1 MPDAATGSRPQGIA
15 MIALDEARQR
25 ILEAVVPTVETEV
38 FPTAEAAGRY
48 LAEAARAR
56 VPSPGFDNAAM
67 DGYAVRRADLGPE
80 GGELPVAG
88 TVAAGEGGGG
98 LPSGACLRIWTG
110 APLPE
115 GADAVVIQEDVAEAG
130 DGVRFGELPPAGSNI
145 RRAAEDVAAEDV
157 LAEAGRRISPELISA
172 LITAGVGEVAVRTR
186 PRALVLAT
194 GSELVEPGQE
204 PGPGG
209 VYSSN
214 RPAVVALLREAG
226 ARVDD
231 GGDIADRPED
241 LRAALER
248 AADYDLAVTTGGVSA
263 GDLDLVRPMLDEL
276 GRIDLWKVALKP
288 GKPFAFGRLGNAHFF
303 GLPGNPVSALV
314 TARQLLLPA
323 VARWQGG
330 SWVPARVPASA
341 AADFQRGRT
350 GRTELVP
357 ARLRWREGTFCA
369 WPLER
374 QGSGMIAALSQ
385 ADGFIVVP
393 ADSNGFAA
401 GDPVTVELAGPGASP
416 GEGAE

>member
-1 MPDAATGSRPQGIA
+1 MVDGAPGARPQGVA
-15 MIALDEARQR
+15 VIALDEARQR
-25 ILEAVVPTVETEV
+25 ILEAVGPTAETEV
-38 FPTAEAAGRY
+38 LATAEAAGRY
-48 LAEAARAR
+48 LAGATRAL

-67 DGYAVRRADLGPE
+67 DGFAVRRADLGPE

-88 TVAAGEGGGG
+88 TVAAGEGAGK
-98 LPSGACLRIWTG
+98 LPSGACFRIWTG
-110 APLPE
+110 APLPT

-130 DGVRFGELPPAGSNI
+130 DRARFRELPPPGGNI
-145 RRAAEDVAAEDV
+145 RRAGEDVAAGDV
-157 LAEAGRRISPELISA
+157 LAEAGRRVSPELISA
-172 LITAGVGEVAVRTR
+172 LITAGVAEVAVRGR

-214 RPAVVALLREAG
+214 RPAVAALLREAG

-231 GGDIADRPED
+231 GGDVADRPEA
-241 LRAALER
+241 LRAALQR
-248 AADYDLAVTTGGVSA
+248 AAEYDLAVTTGGVSA

-288 GKPFAFGRLGNAHFF
+288 GKPFAFGRLGSAHFF

-330 SWVPARVPASA
+330 AWVPTRVPATA

-357 ARLRWREGTFCA
+357 ARLCWRGGTPCV

-374 QGSGMIAALSQ
+374 QGSGMIVALSQ

-393 ADSNGFAA
+393 ADSHGFAA
-401 GDPVTVELAGPGASP
+401 GDPVTVELAGPSGSA
-416 GEGAE
+416 GEGTE

>member
-1 MPDAATGSRPQGIA
+1 ML
-15 MIALDEARQR
+15 ALEEARQR
-25 ILEAVVPTVETEV
+25 ILEAVDPTAQTEV
-38 FPTAEAAGRY
+38 LPTAEAAGRY
-48 LAEAARAR
+48 LAEAMRAR

-67 DGYAVRRADLGPE
+67 DGFAVRRADLGPE

-88 TVAAGEGGGG
+88 TVAAGEGAGD
-98 LPSGACLRIWTG
+98 LPSGACFRIWTG
-110 APLPE
+110 APLPT
-115 GADAVVIQEDVAEAG
+115 GADAVVIQEEVAEEG
-130 DGVRFGELPPAGSNI
+130 DRARFREVPPPGGNI
-145 RRAAEDVAAEDV
+145 RCAGEDVAAGDV
-157 LAEAGRRISPELISA
+157 LAEAGRRVSPELISA
-172 LITAGVGEVAVRTR
+172 LITAGVGQVAVRVR

-204 PGPGG
+204 PGLGG

-214 RPAVVALLREAG
+214 RPAVAALLREAG

-231 GGDIADRPED
+231 GGDVADRPEA

-248 AADYDLAVTTGGVSA
+248 AGEYDLAVTTGGVSA

-288 GKPFAFGRLGNAHFF
+288 GKPFAFGRLGRAHFF

-323 VARWQGG
+323 EARWQGG
-330 SWVPARVPASA
+330 SWAPARIPATA
-341 AADFQRGRT
+341 AANFQRGRS

-357 ARLRWREGTFCA
+357 ARLRWREGTLCV

-374 QGSGMIAALSQ
+374 QGSGMIVALSQ
-385 ADGFIVVP
+385 AEGFIVVP
-393 ADSNGFAA
+393 ADSHGFAA
-401 GDPVTVELAGPGASP
+401 GDPVAVELAGPGASP
-416 GEGAE
+416 L